1 MTTPPDGRPASDIEL
16 LMAWRGGEVTAANEL
31 MRRHYASVRRF
42 FDLKVTHLAEDLTQ
56 QTFLAAVEG
65 VERYR
70 AEAGFRAYV
79 FGIARLQLL
88 RVLRRQGR
96 HDHAMRFAGGPSVKT
111 SLSVVAARREEHQVL
126 LMALSQLPTDLQIVT
141 ELYYWEAMPTAEI
154 AAVLETNPSTITS
167 RLHRARELVRQYVVD
182 MTRPGRIRDALVAD
196 LDGWQRSLGPLT
208 AEANAPRGPGSLPR
222 AGGGPL

>member
-1 MTTPPDGRPASDIEL
+1 MLASTSVTSPHDGRVASDYEL
-16 LMAWRGGEVTAANEL
+16 LLAWRSGEVAAANEL

-70 AEAGFRAYV
+70 ADSGFRAYV

-88 RVLRRQGR
+88 RVLRKQGR
-96 HDHAMRFAGGPSVKT
+96 HEQAMRFAGGPSVAT
-111 SLSVVAARREEHQVL
+111 SLSVVAARKEEHQVL
-126 LMALSQLPTDLQIVT
+126 LMALTQLPTDLQIVT

-154 AAVLETNPSTITS
+154 AAVLEANPSTITS
-167 RLHRARELVRQYVVD
+167 RLHRARELVRHYVVD
-182 MTRPGRIRDALVAD
+182 MTRPGRVRDVLVAD
-196 LDGWQRSLGPLT
+196 LDGWQRSLGPVT
-208 AEANAPRGPGSLPR
+208 AEANARRGPGRSP
-222 AGGGPL
+222 

>member
-1 MTTPPDGRPASDIEL
+1 MDPSADVSDIDL
-16 LMAWRGGEVTAANEL
+16 LLAWRAGNAAAANVL
-31 MRRHYASVRRF
+31 TQRHYASVRRF

-70 AEAGFRAYV
+70 AEAGFKAYL

-88 RVLRRQGR
+88 RVLRKQGR
-96 HDHAMRFAGGPSVKT
+96 HDQAMRFAGSNTPSVAT

-126 LMALSQLPTDLQIVT
+126 LMALSQLPTDLQIVV
-141 ELYYWEAMPTAEI
+141 ELYYWESMPTAGI
-154 AAVLETNPSTITS
+154 AAVLEANVSTITS
-167 RLHRARELVRQYVVD
+167 RLHRARQLVRQYVVD

-196 LDGWQRSLGPLT
+196 LEGWQRSLGPLT
-208 AEANAPRGPGSLPR
+208 ADANAKRTEER
-222 AGGGPL
+222 A